1 MRVKKLSTLQR
12 PALLEVPLGSLPECV
27 RMTGYARNKAF
38 AISAAVRE
46 LYGESYEWYGFT
58 LAEEERPE
66 LITDIGLP
74 RNASNLLQ
82 YTRLD
87 TADLLAFQEHLSA
100 GSLINGWIHSHGDLQ
115 YHGFSPV
122 DEANHRTV
130 LEYVASKV
138 RRPVVKREIRIEGL
152 TVLQDAAWDPEQ
164 LKKGTVT
171 VLTDEPVGRARILET
186 VYGSFCFALV
196 IGDAGW
202 MQSQIVTKRR
212 GILTG
217 WTLYGTTEAPLEVQE
232 PSRALT
238 AVEKEDLMREV
249 QRKIRPP
256 GADPPEVME
265 RL

>member
-1 MRVKKLSTLQR
+1 MRLKKLSNLKRST
-12 PALLEVPLGSLPECV
+12 LLEVPLGSLPDRV
-27 RMTGYARNKAF
+27 RMTGYARTKAF
-38 AISAAVRE
+38 AVSALVRE

-58 LAEEERPE
+58 LGQVERSE
-66 LITDIGLP
+66 VITDIGLP
-74 RNASNLLQ
+74 RNATNLLQ

-87 TADLLAFQEHLSA
+87 PADLLAFQGELGA
-100 GSLINGWIHSHGDLQ
+100 GRLINGWIHSHGDLQ

-130 LEYVASKV
+130 LEYVASRV

-152 TVLQDAAWDPEQ
+152 TVLQDTAWDPEQ
-164 LKKGTVT
+164 LKEGHVT
-171 VLTDEPVGRARILET
+171 VLSDVPVGRVRILET
-186 VYGSFCFALV
+186 VYGSYCFAVV

-202 MQSQIVTKRR
+202 MQSQIVTKMR

-217 WTLYGTTEAPLEVQE
+217 LTLYGSTEAPLEVQE
-232 PSRALT
+232 PTRGLT
-238 AVEKEDLMREV
+238 ALEKENLRQEV

-256 GADPPEVME
+256 GSHPPEHLE